1 MQNISTSSNRIKIRQ
16 DTCFHPLEFT
26 NMSKPSICARFFSI
40 WMCIVQH
47 EACENPKRDKIHVSK
62 REGDKPVYLRGLIS
76 LVGPRVDLE
85 M

>member
-1 MQNISTSSNRIKIRQ
+1 MQNISTSSNRIKITQ
-16 DTCFHPLEFT
+16 DMCFHPLEFT

-47 EACENPKRDKIHVSK
+47 EACQNPKRDK

-76 LVGPRVDLE
+76 FIGPRVDLE